1 MPNPL
6 PDFESVLIAARG
18 RLRRGYH
25 RERAR
30 DLTIGGRALR
40 AGLQVPLDVVPP
52 APLAV
57 VIEREL
63 FVGAML
69 RHDSWLRSGASA
81 RRSFLTARNTLCFA
95 ALVPN
100 PSVALI
106 SSIDRPS

>member
-6 PDFESVLIAARG
+6 PDFEPVLIAALG
-18 RLRRGYH
+18 RLRRGHH

-30 DLTIGGRALR
+30 DLTIGGGAGRARLE
-40 AGLQVPLDVVPP
+40 VPLDGVPP
-52 APLAV
+52 APFAV
-57 VIEREL
+57 VIEGEV
-63 FVGAML
+63 FVRAVM